1 MKDQALSVLS
11 AIATEKAELLSGGAT
26 SRVEIIAA
34 PAVDEWSDV
43 VDGVVIESS
52 PVSTGNTGR
61 RARQKARHLRL
72 RPWLIAQTVNN
83 RLPLS
88 VPTLLTRMVC
98 QFLSR

>member
-43 VDGVVIESS
+43 VDGVVIESWA
-52 PVSTGNTGR
+52 GF
-61 RARQKARHLRL
+61 
-72 RPWLIAQTVNN
+72 N
-83 RLPLS
+83 R
-88 VPTLLTRMVC
+88 
-98 QFLSR
+98 